1 MQTPKTLYPEQTK
14 LSALGTSSVYRGRFA
29 PSPSGSLHFGSLIAA
44 LASYID
50 AKAHHGQWLV
60 RMEDID
66 TPRVVRGA
74 ADDILATLEAYG
86 LYWDEE
92 IVYQSHRHSLYH
104 DVLSDLTTNSDV
116 YACTCTRKQI
126 KQRGGFYDNHCRA
139 SQNQFDNNA
148 LRLKQNCPVYQFE
161 DALQGSV
168 SIPEPIAQEDYIVK
182 RRDGLYAYQLVV
194 VVDDIEQKI
203 SHVVRGADLL
213 EPTARQL
220 SLFQQLGHTPPHYL
234 HVPLA
239 VAEPGFKLSKQNHAP
254 AIDNKAPLPALKAAL
269 AFLGFNSIEL
279 SHIDEV
285 SDALNWATHVYQRAN
300 LPQHRE
306 IQVNQL
312 SELEYQF
319 QPL

>member
-1 MQTPKTLYPEQTK
+1 MGTPPI
-14 LSALGTSSVYRGRFA
+14 YRGRFA

-66 TPRVVRGA
+66 TPRVVLGA
-74 ADDILATLEAYG
+74 ADEILTTLEAYG
-86 LYWDEE
+86 LFWDEKV
-92 IVYQSHRHSLYH
+92 VYQSQRHHLYQE
-104 DVLSDLTTNSDV
+104 VLAELTSAGNV
-116 YACTCTRKQI
+116 YPCICTRKQI
-126 KQRGGFYDNHCRA
+126 KQRGGFYDNHCRNL
-139 SQNQFDNNA
+139 QNPVESNA
-148 LRLKQNCPVYQFE
+148 LRVRQNYPINQFK
-161 DALQGSV
+161 DGLLGKV
-168 SIPEPIAQEDYIVK
+168 SIPEQIAQEDYIVK

-194 VVDDIEQKI
+194 VVDDIEQQI

-220 SLFQQLGHTPPHYL
+220 SLFKQLHHTPPKYL

-269 AFLGFNSIEL
+269 SFLGFDSTEL
-279 SHIDEV
+279 SHIDTV
-285 SDALNWATHVYQRAN
+285 VDLLSWATTVYLQTN

-312 SELEYQF
+312 NASEYQF